1 MTTRYGLFF
10 IMLAMAMAPFLGASA
25 ADEVTLKGEPVDIQ
39 CYLGGQRGAGHAAC
53 ATTCANN
60 GLPIG
65 FVTKDEDGKEQMY
78 LVMGANKKPAKDYM
92 AAHMG
97 KMVEAKGTV
106 VEKNGLKILTVS
118 SVSAGD

>member
-1 MTTRYGLFF
+1 MTTRYCLFF
-10 IMLAMAMAPFLGASA
+10 IMLAVVTAPFTGASA
-25 ADEVTLKGEPVDIQ
+25 EEEVTLEGEPVDIR
-39 CYLGGQRGAGHAAC
+39 CYLGGQRGEGHAAC

-65 FVTKDEDGKEQMY
+65 FVTKNEDGKEEMY

-97 KMVEAKGTV
+97 KTVQAKGKV
-106 VEKNGLKILTVS
+106 VEKDGLKILTVS
-118 SVSAGD
+118 EVTGD